1 MPESRRRDRAARR
14 TSDRTDDPSTARAAP
29 RTRPDACPGAWRR
42 HDAADGALLLPP
54 ALRQLV
60 FETDVAA
67 VDTLRVLP
75 LL

>member
-1 MPESRRRDRAARR
+1 MTLSGSRGSRLLDAR
-14 TSDRTDDPSTARAAP
+14 
-29 RTRPDACPGAWRR
+29 
-42 HDAADGALLLPP
+42 DAADGALLLPP